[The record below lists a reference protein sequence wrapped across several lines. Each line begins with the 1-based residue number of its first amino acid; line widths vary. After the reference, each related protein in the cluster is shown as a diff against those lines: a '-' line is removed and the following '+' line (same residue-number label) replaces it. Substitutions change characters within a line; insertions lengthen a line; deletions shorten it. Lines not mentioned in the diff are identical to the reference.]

1 MKLLLD
7 TCTFIWFNLSAP
19 DLSERAFSA
28 LMDPKN
34 EVYLSAVSCWEM
46 TVKYMAGRLPLPE
59 SPVTL
64 VPRTREESGI
74 QALPFGEAEALHLT
88 KLPHFHNDP
97 FDRMLVCQALVH
109 GMTLVTSDENIQK
122 YPAQTIW

>member
-1 MKLLLD
+1 
-7 TCTFIWFNLSAP
+7 
-19 DLSERAFSA
+19 
-28 LMDPKN
+28 MDPEN

-59 SPVTL
+59 SPVSL
-64 VPRTREESGI
+64 VARTREESGI
-74 QALPFGEAEALHLT
+74 QPLPFGETEALHLA

-109 GMTLVTSDENIQK
+109 GMTIVTSDEEIQK